1 MSKYSKIYSRAFHP
15 EETLILTWEHGYK
28 NVCIYDNDR
37 LVHEWETP
45 NRFMKGVKIEDPHLG
60 EIQLKFT
67 DTRPLQLELRV
78 KNKKYKPTKEGKQ
91 TVDLTGIS
99 AIFYVLA
106 AFTLLAFAI
115 SLFTAMHRGFPAD
128 LLFVAIFLIVI
139 TVLYSATAILISK
152 KHHWAFFM
160 GTGYLILSTLFN
172 AWVVFNTYENVF
184 GMLLM
189 VIKSLMLL
197 YLLLSIRKV
206 LFAMRNVIDSEAPND
221 LLDEKF

>member
-15 EETLILTWEHGYK
+15 EETLILTWEPGYK

-78 KNKKYKPTKEGKQ
+78 KNKKYKPNKDGKQ
-91 TVDLTGIS
+91 AVDLTGIS
-99 AIFYVLA
+99 AVFYVLA
-106 AFTLLAFAI
+106 AFTFLAFAI
-115 SLFTAMHRGFPAD
+115 ALFTAMNHHYPPD
-128 LLFVAIFLIVI
+128 LVFGAIFLIVI
-139 TVLYSATAILISK
+139 TVLYSATAVLISK

-160 GTGYLILSTLFN
+160 GTGYLILSTLYN
-172 AWVVFNTYENVF
+172 AWVVSMTYNNF
-184 GMLLM
+184 
-189 VIKSLMLL
+189 SLMLL
-197 YLLLSIRKV
+197 VFIKSLFLLYLFLSIRKV
-206 LFAMRNVIDSEAPND
+206 LFAMRNNAIDEAPKD